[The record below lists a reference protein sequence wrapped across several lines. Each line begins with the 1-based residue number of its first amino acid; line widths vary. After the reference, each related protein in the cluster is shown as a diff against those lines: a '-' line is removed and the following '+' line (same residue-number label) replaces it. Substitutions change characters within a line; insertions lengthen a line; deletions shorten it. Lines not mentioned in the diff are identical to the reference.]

1 MKRITLEIKGPIRPF
16 LELVGFGRV
25 LEHIELMR
33 LEKIFRFEVNA
44 LWAIEILKFKDPHFH
59 PQDLLDVEG
68 IGITE
73 IEVLAFDKGNY
84 VCLVKTEK
92 ENKFHEIFTDFNII
106 LPPDRPLILTQD
118 SMKISFISYEGQL
131 RTVLDQLSR
140 YIPKEHLKVSSIQ
153 DIKHE
158 FTSYKTLL
166 TARQLEIVESAVATG
181 YFDLPRKVPA
191 EQLAAHL
198 GISISALNEHLRKV
212 ERTILNVLFKT

>member
-1 MKRITLEIKGPIRPF
+1 MKRITLEIKGPIKPF
-16 LELVGFGRV
+16 LELVGFGQV

-44 LWAIEILKFKDPHFH
+44 LWAIETFKFKDIHFH

-68 IGITE
+68 IGIKE
-73 IEVLAFDKGNY
+73 IEVLAFDKENY
-84 VCLVKTEK
+84 ICLVKTEK
-92 ENKFHEIFTDFNII
+92 KNKFHEIFTDFNII

-118 SMKISFISYEGQL
+118 AMKISFISYEGQL
-131 RTVLDQLSR
+131 RTVLDQLSQF
-140 YIPKEHLKVSSIQ
+140 IPKEHLKVSSIQ

-166 TARQLEIVESAVATG
+166 TARQLEIVEYAVAMG

-191 EQLAAHL
+191 ERLAAHL
-198 GISISALNEHLRKV
+198 GISVSAFNEHIRKV
-212 ERTILNVLFKT
+212 ERTILNLLFRS